1 MLNIADHMNIIEF
14 VIGPNEKS
22 KRSMNRVLKIKLPP
36 TFCSSITELLT
47 LLNSSMLKSH
57 LEFSRYNG
65 KIQCVYNG
73 ESRSDEQ
80 YKLKLHKK
88 LAGILGY
95 RQDKLLENISE
106 EFVIIPFSVDG
117 GIKNPVPR
125 AQYLFEDDP
134 NLEHSIPPWIF
145 VYCDLV
151 KPSIVGHT
159 SVPLLKIIPI
169 EYRSV
174 QHLGGRYYEF
184 HTLENY
190 ELGNNWFQTISIHL
204 RTHDGY
210 LISFE
215 EGASVQ
221 LTLSF
226 SQST

>member
-1 MLNIADHMNIIEF
+1 M
-14 VIGPNEKS
+14 
-22 KRSMNRVLKIKLPP
+22 
-36 TFCSSITELLT
+36 
-47 LLNSSMLKSH
+47 
-57 LEFSRYNG
+57 
-65 KIQCVYNG
+65 
-73 ESRSDEQ
+73 
-80 YKLKLHKK
+80 
-88 LAGILGY
+88 
-95 RQDKLLENISE
+95 ENITDE
-106 EFVIIPFSVDG
+106 LVIIPFSIDDE
-117 GIKNPVPR
+117 IKNPSPH
-125 AQYLFEDDP
+125 AQYLFEDEAD
-134 NLEHSIPPWIF
+134 LEHSIPPWIF

-169 EYRSV
+169 EYKSV
-174 QHLGGRYYEF
+174 QNLAGRYFEF

-226 SQST
+226 SQSI